1 MDRSEHIHVISAGES
16 IHTAYP
22 ATFRSLPGITRTYV
36 LATGEDY
43 TIAPDAEV
51 ERHRQAVRNA
61 AVAVREISASLGIP
75 FAREMVFP
83 PVYPSVLAILAKVRR
98 DHPGARFTFDLSGGP
113 KELCMALQATAPW
126 VGAEV
131 WCSFDGKG
139 PSPVPVPDRN
149 IRQMMEN
156 VNYQTILA
164 LLLRRPEKNDLSGDP
179 AWRSRE
185 YLYRQ
190 LSSQYVPTRSKRV
203 KTLPG
208 DPWRV
213 PDRSGKGQKT
223 VPELTH
229 GTFSDFMRALE
240 ECGLVDRQESDDGRR
255 QRGYRITGAGT
266 IAFRFLADPGTGPL
280 VRQVLDDK

>member
-1 MDRSEHIHVISAGES
+1 MDRNEHIHVISAGEH
-16 IHTAYP
+16 IHTAYS
-22 ATFRSLPGITRTYV
+22 AMFRVIPTITRTVVFADSTIYEISPDP
-36 LATGEDY
+36 ATEK
-43 TIAPDAEV
+43 
-51 ERHRQAVRNA
+51 RRLAVRNA
-61 AVAVREISASLGIP
+61 VSAVHEISATLSTP
-75 FAREMVFP
+75 FTRETVFP
-83 PVYPSVLAILAKVRR
+83 PMYPSVLAILAKVRR

-113 KELCMALQATAPW
+113 KELCMELQATAPW

-131 WCSFDGKG
+131 WCSFDGKEA
-139 PSPVPVPDRN
+139 SPVPVPERN

-164 LLLRRPEKNDLSGDP
+164 LLLRRPEKNDLPEDP

-185 YLYRQ
+185 YLFGQ
-190 LSSQYVPTRSKRV
+190 LSSQYVPKRSKRV

-208 DPWRV
+208 DPWRI
-213 PDRSGKGQKT
+213 PDRSGRDKKT

-240 ECGLVDRQESDDGRR
+240 EGGLVDRQESGDGRR
-255 QRGYRITGAGT
+255 QKGYRITGAGT
-266 IAFRFLADPGTGPL
+266 IAFRFLADPGTSML